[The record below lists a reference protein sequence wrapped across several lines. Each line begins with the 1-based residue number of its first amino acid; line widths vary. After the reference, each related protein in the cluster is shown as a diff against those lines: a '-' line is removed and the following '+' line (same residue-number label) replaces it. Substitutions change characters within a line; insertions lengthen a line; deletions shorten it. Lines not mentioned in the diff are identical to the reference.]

1 MGNDRRGVFDRL
13 PVGCWDNQ
21 HPNTDKMDREI
32 MRTIIAWLG
41 ELFGRIGAHIFKAW
55 LADNRKHKG
64 EVKQIGN
71 NEKLNEKVDDLLR
84 DGLSRNGVR
93 PKD

>member
-1 MGNDRRGVFDRL
+1 
-13 PVGCWDNQ
+13 
-21 HPNTDKMDREI
+21 

-41 ELFGRIGAHIFKAW
+41 ELFGRIGARIFKAW

-64 EVKQIGN
+64 EVEQIGN